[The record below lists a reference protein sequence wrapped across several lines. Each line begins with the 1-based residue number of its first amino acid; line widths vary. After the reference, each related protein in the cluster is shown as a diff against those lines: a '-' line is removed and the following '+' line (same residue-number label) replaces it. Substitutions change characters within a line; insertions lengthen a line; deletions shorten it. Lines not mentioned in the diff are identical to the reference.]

1 MFFDFFVF
9 WGGKHCFLFSK
20 RGKKALF
27 SIFQRWWFC
36 LCVFSEQGIPPCV
49 QRNEQ
54 IYCIL
59 FKEICIKA
67 CCTVLKEYHGVSK
80 CNCLLKNTR
89 SIPFKIMSYIPSA
102 RNTIFFQRTIPCIA
116 FSYRNMPLF
125 QRDCCI
131 YERVT
136 FCTRA

>member
-1 MFFDFFVF
+1 MGNIVF
-9 WGGKHCFLFSK
+9 YFLKEERRHYFLFF
-20 RGKKALF
+20 RGGG
-27 SIFQRWWFC
+27 SV
-36 LCVFSEQGIPPCV
+36 CVFFSEQGIPPCV

-54 IYCIL
+54 IYCIF

-89 SIPFKIMSYIPSA
+89 SIPSKIMSYIPSA